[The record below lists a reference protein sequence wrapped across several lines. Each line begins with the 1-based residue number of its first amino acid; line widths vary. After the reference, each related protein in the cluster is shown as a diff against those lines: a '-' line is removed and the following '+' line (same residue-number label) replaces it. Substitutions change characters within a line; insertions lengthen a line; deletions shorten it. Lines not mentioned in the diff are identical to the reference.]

1 MPKMRHFR
9 KMLRLEAKLMRHC
22 FRNFNTTKCDV
33 ADSWLIEGYE
43 TKIKRSIASPKGN
56 GSHRSKFPTGKL
68 K

>member
-1 MPKMRHFR
+1 MRRF
-9 KMLRLEAKLMRHC
+9 KKLLRLEAKLMKHC
-22 FRNFNTTKCDV
+22 FQQMNLKRIGDV